1 MVVVGLP
8 WYKIIR
14 RTLELRVF
22 SAGRYSMGM
31 GLPDPAPM
39 NPDET
44 TASPGP
50 RNKQVR
56 LKRLSLPVWT

>member
-31 GLPDPAPM
+31 GLPDLESLREIGFRQRVALPCS
-39 NPDET
+39 DE
-44 TASPGP
+44 S
-50 RNKQVR
+50 
-56 LKRLSLPVWT
+56 